1 MTRNISNAADPRS
14 CDPATAIDVAGDH
27 EHLSMI
33 LPASEIAISDI
44 PAMKVAINRHVKNK
58 ILPGDSLGWSYAT
71 YKFENLDLAP
81 DAFIEM
87 VRSGFAFCA
96 WLKGARKSKNFLCMQ
111 VLAVDV
117 DSGLAIEDVLA
128 NPFFQKFGWFI
139 YTTPSHRPDAP
150 RFRIVFLMEQPIETE
165 QRMKLA
171 YTGIIRMF
179 AGDRSCADASR
190 LFFGAENCEVHRVDR
205 VLPTEQVEYVIE
217 LGETEIH
224 NDGHAI
230 LAGGLANSRSSVVLD
245 SDEMV
250 TTESDGRYL
259 LRELKSGT
267 RIFCPRHLDKHASAF
282 VVTSKI
288 GQNGVYCSAC
298 AQTLWP
304 KWNHRSH
311 LHVYDFY
318 AFEDGLIEIDYEEQR
333 QHPSEWLDNEAPV
346 EYRDMVDEKSVFV
359 RDARYLGKS
368 GLPDFAE
375 GVNCIRS
382 PKGTGKTE
390 LLEHAVKKW
399 KAEGKS
405 VLLIVHRQVL
415 AESLANRLKM
425 HNYLRKLEVYE
436 DRDEVLRHCVVC
448 LDSLARYLNPVRH
461 KYDVVLIDESEQVYS
476 HVLSSTLDGR
486 KRKYCFDLLHLY
498 IRRARQV
505 VLCDADL
512 GWLTFNITASLR
524 DDKGPVRFYV
534 NRFRKNQDPMQPRHV
549 VHLYDKESELLDYAI
564 AVVGAGG
571 KQFIASNSK
580 ERAKA
585 IKKVLQDRYGDRV
598 RVKIV
603 TSDNS
608 TTDEGRRF
616 IATIKETSATYDVLI
631 VSPSVGTGVDINID
645 ADRPQFTHV
654 FGFFGAAVTTHFEM
668 DQQLARVRNMREQ
681 HVWISPARLYL
692 EYEVDAI
699 RQSILSRGELPEVLK
714 GFDWEGRPQYHED
727 DKLIEV
733 YAQVKSMRH
742 ASLNNIREHFIELK
756 RREGWEIRKVDY
768 EMNEEPKKL
777 QKEYYGAKRAI
788 VEEELLAIANAER
801 IDRKR
806 YLDLCDKQTATT
818 AEKAQMSRYQIEQFY
833 GVKEVTVELARLD
846 DGGRYRECVRFGSVF
861 LSNKYQRNQF
871 ALLERGV
878 SVTERDDYVRKCKL
892 LKKLLRAAGVVDED
906 GQLDTLAEFES
917 RTLGAFIDAV
927 ELHVQEIGLVLN
939 VRVRDDLREKPMLQ
953 LKAFLKLIGIETAK
967 RRKGYEGPK
976 KIYKYSL
983 DLDSVDM
990 MNKYRK
996 NYMKGMTEIRVQ
1008 QNVLDGGAMMVVT
1021 ETPEKPK
1028 RMRFVN
1034 VDKKPAK
1041 RWEELTPRQRR
1052 RELLATLRKPKHQPI
1067 EPNPFDIDEGIIP
1080 LKPIGD

>member
-1 MTRNISNAADPRS
+1 MVSSKSSAVPPHQLVEVADGAPPVAS
-14 CDPATAIDVAGDH
+14 PIPVSIIAT
-27 EHLSMI
+27 L
-33 LPASEIAISDI
+33 
-44 PAMKVAINRHVKNK
+44 KVAINRHVKNK
-58 ILPGDSLGWSYAT
+58 IARSDSIGWSHAT
-71 YKFENLDLAP
+71 YKFENLELAP
-81 DAFIEM
+81 DTFIEM

-96 WLKGARKSKNFLCMQ
+96 WLKGPRKSKNFLSMQ
-111 VLAVDV
+111 VLAVDI
-117 DSGLAIEDVLA
+117 DSGLTIDDVLA
-128 NPFFQKFGWFI
+128 HPFFRKFGWFV

-150 RFRIVFLMEQPIETE
+150 RFRIVFLMERPIETE
-165 QRMKLA
+165 RRMKLV

-190 LFFGAENCEVHRVDR
+190 LFFGSENCGIHRMDR
-205 VLPTEQVEYVIE
+205 VLPIEQIEYVIE
-217 LGETEIH
+217 LGENEIH
-224 NDGHAI
+224 NDGRAI
-230 LAGGLANSRSSVVLD
+230 SAGGLANSRSSVVLD
-245 SDEMV
+245 KNEAV
-250 TTESDGRYL
+250 TTENDGTYL
-259 LRELKSGT
+259 LHELKSGT
-267 RIFCPRHLDKHASAF
+267 RVFCPRHLDKHASAF
-282 VVTSKI
+282 VVTSKV

-304 KWNHRSH
+304 KWNRRSH
-311 LHVYDFY
+311 LHAYDFY
-318 AFEDGLIEIDYEEQR
+318 AFEDGLIEIDFDEQR
-333 QHPSEWLDNEAPV
+333 QHPSEWLDNEAPI

-359 RDARYLGKS
+359 RDAQYLGKS
-368 GLPDFAE
+368 ALPDFAD
-375 GVNCIRS
+375 GVIFIRS

-390 LLEHAVKKW
+390 LLEHQVAKW
-399 KAEGKS
+399 KADGKS

-436 DRDEVLRHCVVC
+436 DRDEALRYCVVC
-448 LDSLARYLNPVRH
+448 LDSLARYLNPMRH

-476 HVLSSTLDGR
+476 HVLSSTLDGS

-498 IRRARQV
+498 IRRAGQV

-512 GWLTFNITASLR
+512 SWLTFNITASLR

-534 NRFRKNQDPMQPRHV
+534 NRFRKNQDPTQPRHV
-549 VHLYDKESELLDYAI
+549 VHLYNTESKLLDYAI

-585 IKKVLQDRYGDRV
+585 IKKILEGRYGERV

-616 IATIKETSATYDVLI
+616 IATIKETSADYDVLI
-631 VSPSVGTGVDINID
+631 VSPSVGTGVDINIPEEL
-645 ADRPQFTHV
+645 PQFTHV

-681 HVWISPARLYL
+681 HVWVSPALLYL
-692 EYEVDAI
+692 EYEIDAV

-742 ASLNNIREHFIELK
+742 ASLNNVRNHFIELK
-756 RREGWEIRKVDY
+756 KREGWDVIDATY
-768 EMNEEPKKL
+768 EPIDDPKQL
-777 QKEYYGAKRAI
+777 QKEYYGAKKAI
-788 VEEELLAIANAER
+788 AEDELLAIANSEP

-806 YLDLCDKQTATT
+806 YLELCDKQTATIF
-818 AEKAQMSRYQIEQFY
+818 EKAQMSRHQIEQFY
-833 GVKEVTVELARLD
+833 GVNEVTVELVQLD
-846 DGGRYRECVRFGSVF
+846 NRGRYRECVRFSSVF
-861 LSNKYQRNQF
+861 FSNKYQRNQF
-871 ALLERGV
+871 ALSEQGV
-878 SVTERDDYVRKCKL
+878 SVTERDDYIRKCKL
-892 LKKLLRAAGVVDED
+892 LQKLLRAAGVVDEY
-906 GQLDTLAEFES
+906 GHLDTFAEFES
-917 RTLGAFIDAV
+917 RTLSAFIDAV

-983 DLDSVDM
+983 DLDSIDS

-1008 QNVLDGGAMMVVT
+1008 QNVLDGGAMIVVT
-1021 ETPEKPK
+1021 ETPEKPSQF
-1028 RMRFVN
+1028 RV
-1034 VDKKPAK
+1034 VQDKPGKK
-1041 RWEELTPRQRR
+1041 WEVLTPRQHRQ
-1052 RELLATLRKPKHQPI
+1052 ELLKATRIPKHQPI
-1067 EPNPFDIDEGIIP
+1067 EPNPFDKDEGIIP
-1080 LKPIGD
+1080 LKPID